1 MATKDDKKR
10 LNPVNIRLDDEML
23 SELRVLAEEE
33 NRPLANYIVTV
44 LKQHLA
50 EKRKQASA

>member
-50 EKRKQASA
+50 SA

>member
-1 MATKDDKKR
+1 
-10 LNPVNIRLDDEML
+10 VNIRLDDEML